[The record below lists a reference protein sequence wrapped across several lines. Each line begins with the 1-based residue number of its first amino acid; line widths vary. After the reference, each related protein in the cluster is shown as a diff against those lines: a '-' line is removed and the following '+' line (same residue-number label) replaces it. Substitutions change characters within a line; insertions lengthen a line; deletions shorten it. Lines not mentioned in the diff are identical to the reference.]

1 MSDQQAE
8 FLQANDSLHVLPLN
22 IIPLETQ
29 ALRDARLTKNARLE
43 GVVEL
48 FSDRQTGSGQIYPHA
63 LNEFFD
69 FRGDCRKD
77 YDVILALGELP
88 SYDVYSLRIELRELG
103 IDVDES
109 QHLRLSKEMER
120 ELSGYMQTFTRPL
133 IAAVYGKEGAKGQSF
148 SSIVGLL
155 LDPNVQDARK
165 NLMSLA
171 AKLEVELLAIPQF
184 LMRYGDVYLSL
195 AYYSFCMDQIRP
207 TLQDFLNAVDELL
220 GDPKLRNDRHLVDAC
235 KLVKGQLRGLEIG
248 VSQVMEIFRV
258 HTENMWQSIS
268 ASRFRAMEKLI
279 LQYQKEIGGTICAL
293 TVKMNGWAGL
303 KGKRQAS
310 SRASFI
316 LSDMVQGLDQLRPID
331 IQGARH

>member
-1 MSDQQAE
+1 M
-8 FLQANDSLHVLPLN
+8 LHVLPLN
-22 IIPLETQ
+22 IIPLETR
-29 ALRDARLTKNARLE
+29 ALRSAKLTKNARLE
-43 GVVEL
+43 GVVEI
-48 FSDRQTGSGQIYPHA
+48 FSDQQTGSGQIYPSA

-69 FRGDCRKD
+69 FSEDRKQD
-77 YDVILALGELP
+77 YEIVQALGELP

-133 IAAVYGKEGAKGQSF
+133 INAVYGKEGAKGQSF

-155 LDPNVQDARK
+155 LDPNVKDARK

-171 AKLEVELLAIPQF
+171 TRLEVELLAIPQF

-207 TLQDFLNAVDELL
+207 TLQDFLSAVDVLL
-220 GDPKLRNDRHLVDAC
+220 GDPKFRHDRKLMDTC
-235 KLVKGQLRGLEIG
+235 KLVRGRLVAVEIG
-248 VSQVMEIFRV
+248 ISKVMEIFRV

-268 ASRFRAMEKLI
+268 AARFRTMEKLI
-279 LQYQKEIGGTICAL
+279 HQYQKEIGASICAL
-293 TVKMNGWAGL
+293 TVKMNGWAEL
-303 KGKRQAS
+303 KGKGQAS
-310 SRASFI
+310 TQASFI
-316 LSDMVQGLDQLRPID
+316 LSDIVQGLDQLRPID
-331 IQGARH
+331 LQDAKH